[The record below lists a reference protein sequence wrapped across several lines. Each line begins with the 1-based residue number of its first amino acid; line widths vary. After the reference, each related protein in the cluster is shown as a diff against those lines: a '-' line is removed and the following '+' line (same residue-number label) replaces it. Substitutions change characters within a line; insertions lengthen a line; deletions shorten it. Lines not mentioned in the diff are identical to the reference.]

1 MMTLSSVHEPV
12 DPYRAKRPTEA
23 RSKAPA
29 PGFAAPWKAM
39 ALHGSMR
46 SPYTRGVHQGR
57 AEIRQGAPAM
67 SEAAGN
73 SWQNRLYEKLRANGI
88 DLFVYVPDA
97 GHKTTINRAKDDAA
111 VTAVAVTNEAEGV
124 PILAGYHLGGRKG
137 VLLMQSNGVGNCV
150 NQFSLVEIGRFP
162 FLTFIAMRGEFG
174 EQNQWQF
181 PMGKGVEPSLTAMG
195 LHALRVATEDD
206 LLPTAQAAHDMAF
219 HGKQGV
225 GVMLSQRLIGTK
237 AF

>member
-1 MMTLSSVHEPV
+1 MN
-12 DPYRAKRPTEA
+12 
-23 RSKAPA
+23 
-29 PGFAAPWKAM
+29 AAPE
-39 ALHGSMR
+39 
-46 SPYTRGVHQGR
+46 P
-57 AEIRQGAPAM
+57 
-67 SEAAGN
+67 
-73 SWQNRLYEKLRANGI
+73 SWQDRLFEQLRAHGV

-97 GHKTTINRAKDDAA
+97 GHKTTINRAKADAE

-124 PILAGYHLGGRKG
+124 PILAGYYLGGGKG
-137 VLLMQSNGVGNCV
+137 VLLMQSSGVGNCV
-150 NQFSLVEIGRFP
+150 NQFSLIEIGRFP

-195 LHALRVATEDD
+195 LHALKVTTEED
-206 LLPTAQAAHDMAF
+206 LTPTVQAAHDMAF
-219 HGKQGV
+219 RGRQGV

>member
-1 MMTLSSVHEPV
+1 L
-12 DPYRAKRPTEA
+12 
-23 RSKAPA
+23 RS
-29 PGFAAPWKAM
+29 FAAPWNAA
-39 ALHGSMR
+39 ALQGGGH
-46 SPYTRGVHQGR
+46 SPYTVANGR
-57 AEIRQGAPAM
+57 SADGETRKGAAAM
-67 SEAAGN
+67 SAAARS
-73 SWQNRLYEKLRANGI
+73 SWQDRLFEQLRAMGI

-97 GHKTTINRAKDDAA
+97 GHKTTINRAKADPQ

-124 PILAGYHLGGRKG
+124 PMLAGYHLGGRKG
-137 VLLMQSNGVGNCV
+137 VLLMQSSGVGNCV

-181 PMGKGVEPSLTAMG
+181 PMGRGVEPSLTAMG

-206 LLPTAQAAHDMAF
+206 LAPAVQAAHDMAF
-219 HGKQGV
+219 RGRQGV